1 MIKNISIFFL
11 GLITFAL
18 FLIAFKSCDKEI
30 EKTNQSEKSNSSLLE
45 VEIQKKLTEKV
56 NKKIDSLVEVQ
67 YKKDSITKIKTKS
80 LTLERNRL
88 LAIVRGFTGIKID
101 SVNQTVNNIPIAV
114 YEAEMNANA
123 ICDTLLNFKD
133 EQISIRDSV
142 IYLRELELKA
152 CENMN
157 QANEQALK
165 DLIALEGQE
174 KRKLKRA
181 KGLNKKIPLITGA
194 TALITFVLVTLALN

>member
-1 MIKNISIFFL
+1 MVKNISIFLL

-18 FLIAFKSCDKEI
+18 FLIAFKSCDKKIGKVEQ
-30 EKTNQSEKSNSSLLE
+30 TSNESLNLNA
-45 VEIQKKLTEKV
+45 IQKRITDSINLHC
-56 NKKIDSLVEVQ
+56 DSLIRK
-67 YKKDSITKIKTKS
+67 YRISDSITKTKARS

-88 LAIVRGFTGIKID
+88 LAIVRGFKNVRID
-101 SVNQTVNNIPIAV
+101 SVNQTVNDIPIAV

-133 EQISIRDSV
+133 VQISIRDSV
-142 IYLRELELKA
+142 IFLREQELKS

-157 QANEQALK
+157 KANEQALK

-181 KGLNKKIPLITGA
+181 KGLNKKIPLIAGI
-194 TALITFVLVTLALN
+194 TAGITFVLVTLALK